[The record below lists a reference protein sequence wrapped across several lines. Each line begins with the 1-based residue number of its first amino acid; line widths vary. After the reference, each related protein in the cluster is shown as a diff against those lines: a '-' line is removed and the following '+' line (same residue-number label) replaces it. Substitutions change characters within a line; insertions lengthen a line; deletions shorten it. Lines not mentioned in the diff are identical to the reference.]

1 MCQFVPALDKLPETE
16 KKEKKKKKETNSV
29 TLKWDLHCHLP
40 AHLCILLTCGV
51 INKLSSFGIL
61 YTRAYFFPW
70 KVFTFKR
77 RIFYM
82 LAMCG
87 MQQKKKKK
95 N

>member
-16 KKEKKKKKETNSV
+16 KKKKKRKEKSSV

-61 YTRAYFFPW
+61 YTRA
-70 KVFTFKR
+70 
-77 RIFYM
+77 
-82 LAMCG
+82 
-87 MQQKKKKK
+87 
-95 N
+95 